1 METLLFASKM
11 KNRGE
16 DHLFEAN
23 KVIKAL
29 NLESCADLK
38 ITGCSGGQCRRVS
51 IGVELI
57 SGPDILVLDEPTSG
71 LDSTNA
77 VIIIE
82 LLRNLAKR
90 TPNGPIIVTTI
101 HQPNQTI
108 FNFFDQIYLLSRVGH
123 KIYSGSPAGILS
135 HFNRIPGLKQSEF
148 SSPADYAIEVASGNY
163 GFQVFDILEKITKA
177 ESTSNQSLTTL
188 NKSEQIVPIQKVVS
202 KMRSRKMPS
211 FYQWLLLMN
220 RSIQAS
226 CFKSPQLAFKIAMN
240 IIIAILISLLWAEP
254 TGVED
259 GCWQSNSLKESI
271 MSHSKESAR
280 DAYMD
285 KITKI
290 TANCNL
296 LFSTCIYFILVYSIG
311 TVLVIPLEIAT
322 VMKEMSNSWYQVK
335 TYFLAKTTSDIPAI
349 VISIFSLEAICWYAT
364 KQVPVLWR
372 FMSVLSLSCL
382 MGIICES
389 IGVLYGIILSY
400 DLVSA
405 TLVTMA
411 SSFPILMFAGFLI
424 KVADIPWYFSSMTYI
439 SYARYS
445 FEGILTSVYGF
456 GRCQDYGISS
466 DDFMKELQAA
476 QNPIEFIS
484 TLWSNF
490 NITHYDAKLYA
501 PVIGVPESHL
511 ESVING
517 TQNFLGFNN
526 ENSSS
531 DLPDIVPAHDTE
543 PSYVMS
549 YFKLTDDHLANSFFC
564 LITITIIL
572 KIAIFSLLSYKTKRR
587 R

>member
-23 KVIKAL
+23 KVIRAL

-123 KIYSGSPAGILS
+123 KIYSGTPTGILS

-177 ESTSNQSLTTL
+177 ETSNQSLTSL
-188 NKSEQIVPIQKVVS
+188 SNKSEQIVPIQKVVS

-259 GCWQSNSLKESI
+259 GCWQSKSLKESI

-517 TQNFLGFNN
+517 TQHFLGFND
-526 ENSSS
+526 NSSS